1 MSADHDAQAEEKAS
15 DEEKGAGLDELVL
28 DSVAFMSR
36 ISLILKAPA
45 RSRPGLG
52 VALPPIKKKPSQ
64 RPQMG
69 RPSKIVD
76 DNIRDK
82 LIAAIQRGAYIE
94 TAAAFAGINK
104 DTFYRWLKKGS
115 LEKEGPFRDFSDA
128 VEKAMA
134 ESEVRDIDLIDRAAA
149 KGTWQASAWR
159 LERKFPKRWGRKQA
173 HILTGTD
180 GGPVRTQSVP
190 IDLSQLSDGEIQAL
204 DRILGIIGQTADE
217 GNGSRRNGAKVS
229 P

>member
-1 MSADHDAQAEEKAS
+1 
-15 DEEKGAGLDELVL
+15 
-28 DSVAFMSR
+28 
-36 ISLILKAPA
+36 
-45 RSRPGLG
+45 
-52 VALPPIKKKPSQ
+52 
-64 RPQMG
+64 MG

-115 LEKEGPFRDFSDA
+115 IEKEGPFRDFSDA

-149 KGTWQASAWR
+149 SGTWQASAWR

-173 HILTGTD
+173 HTLTGID
-180 GGPVRTQSVP
+180 GGPVQTQSVP

-204 DRILGIIGQTADE
+204 DRILGIIGQTSDE
-217 GNGSRRNGAKVS
+217 GNGSRRNGAAVS